1 MPGRILIVANQ
12 TLGGE
17 NLAAT
22 VRERVAAG
30 VSKLWIVVPATQPRD
45 HAPLSIAG
53 SGAVFA
59 LRDPS
64 EAAVDIAERRLE
76 AAMEQFR
83 SLGVELGG
91 EVGDEDPFT
100 AISDALTRHEV
111 DEVIISTLPS
121 GASHWL
127 RTDLPSRV
135 HRKLGLPVTTV
146 LSRVSR
152 HT

>member
-30 VSKLWIVVPATQPRD
+30 ATELWIVVPATQPRD
-45 HAPLSIAG
+45 HSRVSIAG

-59 LRDPS
+59 LRDPT
-64 EAAVDIAERRLE
+64 EAAYDVAERRL
-76 AAMEQFR
+76 AAATEQFR
-83 SLGVELGG
+83 GLGVELGG

-100 AISDALTRHEV
+100 AITNALAHREV

-135 HRKLGLPVTTV
+135 HRNLGLPVTTV
-146 LSRVSR
+146 LSRVSQ
-152 HT
+152 HA